1 VIRRRIGAAI
11 DALCGDPRPAG
22 CKPVKGRRASCER
35 GQATTASCTAS
46 MTASSKWSSSI
57 LTTAATSTA
66 ETAALRSILRPRRS
80 RPIQRP
86 ACRGSYIA
94 TIQGQGSATSY
105 SPGGILIL
113 SPSWRPGAL
122 AGRAAGGAC
131 IELVPPKGPPI
142 HKGPHW
148 RGRRGDS
155 VAVQHVHRR
164 LSATEKAQIGNLLAI
179 RSKRATA
186 LAPRAT
192 AAPPTH
198 FTRPAGRGKRSDR
211 IKMTGTPERSRRVC
225 SGQQLLDAQ
234 QRIQDGH
241 LQNNLAVLLPVAT
254 QH

>member
-1 VIRRRIGAAI
+1 
-11 DALCGDPRPAG
+11 
-22 CKPVKGRRASCER
+22 
-35 GQATTASCTAS
+35 

-105 SPGGILIL
+105 SPGCILIL

-164 LSATEKAQIGNLLAI
+164 PVRDRESADGQPARHPLETSHRPGSPCHGRSAHSLHQASRPWKALRSHQDDRNPREVTTGLLGSATHRCSAAYPGWPSAEQPGRTPPSCHPTLRPGRAGPPQTASGTQATGRMTAQGALDRQHRQNALTAI
-179 RSKRATA
+179 
-186 LAPRAT
+186 
-192 AAPPTH
+192 
-198 FTRPAGRGKRSDR
+198 
-211 IKMTGTPERSRRVC
+211 E
-225 SGQQLLDAQ
+225 
-234 QRIQDGH
+234 
-241 LQNNLAVLLPVAT
+241 
-254 QH
+254 